1 MSAPYR
7 PSVSET
13 ARRVL
18 VAWGFTSDGGG
29 SSCDRRPHR
38 GPGGP
43 TDGGASRI
51 SYPCQGACAA
61 SAPQQIRD
69 ATPEY
74 GGTGMAKGRQNLSVG
89 SAAVVFSL
97 GNRAAAPAGA
107 RI

>member
-1 MSAPYR
+1 
-7 PSVSET
+7 VN
-13 ARRVL
+13 
-18 VAWGFTSDGGG
+18 
-29 SSCDRRPHR
+29 
-38 GPGGP
+38 
-43 TDGGASRI
+43 RI
-51 SYPCQGACAA
+51 SCPNQGACAVT
-61 SAPQQIRD
+61 APQQIRD